1 MRTEWLSWVRFFI
14 ELKQTVLKSWCVKT
28 MGICPSLEIV
38 TKNQNFRAQFRLIDL
53 FLATTV
59 YLPVWQSHCTRAR
72 FTVLVS
78 CSDEIADH
86 SCPLLCLQGQVRVAR
101 LAFVGQMSEIWPRF
115 KLVVLK
121 NFIWSFGIISSWLA
135 LEICLAVWFFFGFF
149 MLKNLPLKE
158 NITIPFFSATR
169 NFFDKCC
176 IRLTRHLRSH
186 VGYIWGVRVLK

>member
-101 LAFVGQMSEIWPRF
+101 LAFVGQMSEIWLQIGCPKKF
-115 KLVVLK
+115 YLVFWHHLKLVSLRNLFGRLVL
-121 NFIWSFGIISSWLA
+121 FWLFYA
-135 LEICLAVWFFFGFF
+135 EKFTSEGKYYYSFFFGNTKLF
-149 MLKNLPLKE
+149 
-158 NITIPFFSATR
+158 
-169 NFFDKCC
+169 
-176 IRLTRHLRSH
+176 
-186 VGYIWGVRVLK
+186 W